1 MSAADEKRAAGV
13 KALDYVTEGTVIGLG
28 TGSTAEEFV
37 KALGAKV
44 ADGFQITGVPTSE
57 KTAELATSLSIPLT
71 TLEKAGHLALT
82 VDGADEADPQMRLIK
97 GGGGALLREKIVAAA
112 SDAMVVIVDSGK
124 QVGTLGAFPLPVE
137 IVPFGAGVTADKIKA
152 GIAAFGPGGEIDVTW
167 RKAADGS
174 LFLTDG
180 GHYIVDCAFGRI
192 DDVEGLAG
200 FLSTLPGVVDHG
212 LFIGLASALIV
223 GRGTETEVIG
233 A

>member
-1 MSAADEKRAAGV
+1 MSAAQEKVVAGL
-13 KALDYVTEGTVIGLG
+13 KALDFITEGTIIGLG

-37 KALGAKV
+37 KGLGAKV
-44 ADGFQITGVPTSE
+44 AEGFKITGVPTSE
-57 KTAELATSLSIPLT
+57 KTAELATSLNIPLT
-71 TLEKAGHLALT
+71 TLEEAGHLAVT

-124 QVGTLGAFPLPVE
+124 QVETLGAFPLPIE

-152 GIAAFGPGGEIDVTW
+152 AIPAFGPGGDIAVSY
-167 RKAADGS
+167 RKNADGG

-180 GHYIVDCAFGRI
+180 GHYIVDCSFGRI
-192 DDVEGLAG
+192 GDVEGLAS

-212 LFIGLASALIV
+212 LFLGLASTLIV
-223 GRGTETEVIG
+223 GRGGDTEIIQ